1 MGKPKGSVVNNI
13 QSLNVEIDYDKLAN
27 AIIKAQEEATRKKEE
42 QNAIQ
47 QPKGKLFPAIWHILR
62 GKRSKDGR
70 LATAP
75 FAIVISVLYRMI
87 AAIGFI
93 VLVLLWIAGIK
104 AFPVQGWQVIGNI
117 ILVISGIVISLAMIL
132 YMILFWGAANEMEH
146 ETDKNYIIEVF
157 SGMISIASLVV
168 AIIAL
173 SRVIG

>member
-1 MGKPKGSVVNNI
+1 
-13 QSLNVEIDYDKLAN
+13 
-27 AIIKAQEEATRKKEE
+27 
-42 QNAIQ
+42 
-47 QPKGKLFPAIWHILR
+47 
-62 GKRSKDGR
+62 
-70 LATAP
+70 
-75 FAIVISVLYRMI
+75 MI
-87 AAIGFI
+87 AVIGFI

-117 ILVISGIVISLAMIL
+117 ILVISGIVISLAMML
-132 YMILFWGAANEMEH
+132 YMILLWGAANEMEH